1 MKNSS
6 SSIYIYSSHI
16 TSQYSKNVALWNKI
30 KKTNLIKQLI
40 SVYFITLNLK
50 NVDESQNFVW
60 RNNKYYQN
68 ICEFIKT
75 NSKQLFFLAIVWT
88 DKGGGY
94 EGWCDNIMLD
104 ALIIFN

>member
-30 KKTNLIKQLI
+30 KQTNLIEQLI
-40 SVYFITLNLK
+40 SIYCITSNLK
-50 NVDESQNFVW
+50 NASHNFVW
-60 RNNKYYQN
+60 RDDKYYQN
-68 ICEFIKT
+68 ACELLKT